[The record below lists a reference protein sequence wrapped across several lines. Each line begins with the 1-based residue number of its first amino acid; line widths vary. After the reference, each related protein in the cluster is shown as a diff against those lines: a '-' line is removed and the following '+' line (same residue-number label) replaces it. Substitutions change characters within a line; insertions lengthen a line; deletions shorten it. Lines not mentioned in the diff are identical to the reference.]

1 MADVQWGTSQNIE
14 MDQICYIFAE
24 LQCRQVKWIYY
35 KIKKITLEGIYF
47 FVYVITYNVLLQSL
61 ILS

>member
-1 MADVQWGTSQNIE
+1 

-24 LQCRQVKWIYY
+24 LQCKQVKWIYY
-35 KIKKITLEGIYF
+35 KIKKIALEGIYF